1 MEYMQTLENIRA
13 NIRRVIIGK
22 DAVIDHL
29 LISLLCSGHVLIED
43 MPASAK
49 PPWRA
54 PSRPLSAAPSGASSS
69 PLTSCPPTSPVS
81 PCST

>member
-43 MPASAK
+43 MPW
-49 PPWRA
+49 PRQNHPGER
-54 PSRPLSAAPSGASSS
+54 PRGLSRLLLPAH
-69 PLTSCPPTSPVS
+69 PVH
-81 PCST
+81 P